1 MAPPASGW
9 EIMGMQRRPVESDA
23 IRSVGYDPKAWTLE
37 VEFSDGDIY
46 RYHPVPRGFYL
57 GLLRASSI
65 GRYLNT
71 RIKPFYEAEKV
82 EPAEEYPE

>member
-1 MAPPASGW
+1 VAILCCFWDFVA
-9 EIMGMQRRPVESDA
+9 MQRRPVESEA

-37 VEFSDGDIY
+37 VEFVDGDVY
-46 RYHPVPRGFYL
+46 RYHPVPRGFYA
-57 GLLRASSI
+57 GLLRAASM

-82 EPAEEYPE
+82 EPAEEFLE